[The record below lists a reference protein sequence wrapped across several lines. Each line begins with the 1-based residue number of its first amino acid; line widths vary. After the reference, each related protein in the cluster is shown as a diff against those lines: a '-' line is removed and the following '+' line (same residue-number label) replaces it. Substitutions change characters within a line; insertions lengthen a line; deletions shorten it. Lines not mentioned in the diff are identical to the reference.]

1 MSLSGV
7 IGGSKNKTNAASLVS
22 SNSQVFSDE
31 VLSALESNFLES
43 LSDYGNYKDYTNEMV
58 NKVMSGEA
66 YDVAPIIAE
75 NTRRTEQEIGQSFQS
90 LARQAG
96 SDANSLVAA
105 AQSQASAD
113 AYSTL
118 AKTSAELEMEAM
130 GQQIADLSA
139 ALGTG
144 EQGLSSVLGLG
155 YLLKGG
161 KTKSSSF
168 SSGNESS
175 GGFEW
180 GVSGTTK
187 DE

>member
-1 MSLSGV
+1 MSLSGF
-7 IGGSKNKTNAASLVS
+7 IGGSKNKTNSASMSS

-31 VLSALESNFLES
+31 VLKALESNFLES
-43 LSDYGNYKDYTNEMV
+43 LSDYDTYKDYTKEMV
-58 NKVMSGEA
+58 GKVMSGEA

-75 NTRRTEQEIGQSFQS
+75 NTRRTEQQIGQSYQS

-113 AYSTL
+113 AYSAL

-130 GQQIADLSA
+130 GQQIADLGA

-168 SSGNESS
+168 STGTQSSS
-175 GGFEW
+175 GMEW
-180 GVSGTTK
+180 GVSGNTGK
-187 DE
+187 